1 MDFKDFNTGIN
12 DEGRRLDKVIRT
24 FLSEVKL
31 SDLYKLIRKGLI
43 KINQKKTSPDY
54 RIQKNDVISIAE
66 FLLQEEKDSAVPEKI
81 ECELLEIVFQNDHIL
96 IINKPYDIN
105 VHQDK
110 NSLEQTVKNY
120 YLNHLKKN
128 DNSLS
133 FVPGPLHR
141 LDKKTTGLLAFS
153 LSHKGALWFTQNI
166 QNHAIVKNYY
176 AVLEGKI
183 ENKQVWEDYISNEN
197 ESENGFYK
205 VTAHSSKEE
214 KSDSKKAITIV
225 NPVDYGTYKGKSVT
239 FADIQIKTGRKHQIR
254 SQSAL
259 HNFPLIGDTVYGGTK
274 INEKQ
279 DFFLCAY
286 KLTFPSDNPLNLPD
300 EIKISV
306 PENFMDFLNHCGIKK
321 TGV

>member
-24 FLSEVKL
+24 FLSQVKL

-43 KINQKKTSPDY
+43 KINQKKTTPDY
-54 RIQKNDVISIAE
+54 RIQKNDVISIAA
-66 FLLQEEKDSAVPEKI
+66 FLLQEEKDASVSDKNESP
-81 ECELLEIVFQNDHIL
+81 LPDIVFQNEHLL
-96 IINKPYDIN
+96 IINKPYNVN

-110 NSLEQTVKNY
+110 DSLEQTVKNY
-120 YLNHLKKN
+120 YLNNLKKN

-166 QNHAIVKNYY
+166 QNHIIQKNYY
-176 AVLEGKI
+176 AILEGKI
-183 ENKQVWEDYISNEN
+183 ETQQIWEDYISNEN

-205 VTAHSSKEE
+205 VTASLKNES
-214 KSDSKKAITIV
+214 SDSKKAITII
-225 NPVDYGTYKGKSVT
+225 NPVDYGNYKGKSVT

-259 HNFPLIGDTVYGGTK
+259 HNFPLLGDTVYGGSK

-279 DFFLCAY
+279 DFYLCAY
-286 KLTFPSDNPLNLPD
+286 KLTFPDDNPLNLPE
-300 EIKISV
+300 EIKIEV
-306 PENFMDFLNHCGIKK
+306 PENFKDFLSCCGIKK